1 VLLLQELAALEEAEE
16 EAREPLDISWPKGD
30 CRKQISYVCLF
41 PIMIVLYMTLP
52 DTRTPRG
59 KKFFVWGFLGSILWI
74 AIFSY
79 FMVWWADRTGETF
92 GIAPEVKRHAHP
104 FQLHIHS
111 FIPSDLSSQS
121 FLKLKKYSNH
131 TTHNI

>member
-1 VLLLQELAALEEAEE
+1 MVALDEAAIEAS
-16 EAREPLDISWPKGD
+16 EPLDISWPKGD
-30 CRKQISYVCLF
+30 IVKQISYVILF

-79 FMVWWADRTGETF
+79 FMVWWAD
-92 GIAPEVKRHAHP
+92 K
-104 FQLHIHS
+104 
-111 FIPSDLSSQS
+111 
-121 FLKLKKYSNH
+121 
-131 TTHNI
+131 

>member
-1 VLLLQELAALEEAEE
+1 LAALEEAEM
-16 EAREPLDISWPKGD
+16 EAHEPLDISWPKGN
-30 CRKQISYVCLF
+30 CRKQISYVLLF

-79 FMVWWADRTGETF
+79 FMVWWADRTGDTF
-92 GIAPEVKRHAHP
+92 GIAPEVTHT
-104 FQLHIHS
+104 HS
-111 FIPSDLSSQS
+111 FIQ
-121 FLKLKKYSNH
+121 F
-131 TTHNI
+131 